1 MKPIVFL
8 ESGRVLA
15 ERLSQ
20 FVIQSLI
27 IYKKIGK
34 EETFAQYL
42 LFETLLGVLNKV
54 FNIKKLQYKHKKYN
68 GCRAQHFFFLK
79 VNSPMVNF
87 KKQSNLNHNYNS
99 KVPSSHCLPKGHLLT
114 SQISLHYF

>member
-8 ESGRVLA
+8 ESGRVLP
-15 ERLSQ
+15 EEIVS
-20 FVIQSLI
+20 VCHSSLI

-68 GCRAQHFFFLK
+68 GCRAQHFFL
-79 VNSPMVNF
+79 SEQP
-87 KKQSNLNHNYNS
+87 Y
-99 KVPSSHCLPKGHLLT
+99 G
-114 SQISLHYF
+114 